1 MNRLLP
7 LNRQELFELAKKS
20 MIEREKRRQKLVDAY
35 AERRGE
41 LRKISVDIVRSPEER
56 FAARQDLAKLPR
68 NSSKNRLRNRL
79 AVTGRPRGYMR
90 FFGLS
95 RITFRDLALKG
106 ELPGIRKG
114 SL

>member
-1 MNRLLP
+1 
-7 LNRQELFELAKKS
+7 
-20 MIEREKRRQKLVDAY
+20 MIERDKRRQKMVDAK
-35 AERRGE
+35 AGIRKE
-41 LRKISVDIVRSPEER
+41 LREISVDITRSPEER
-56 FAARQDLAKLPR
+56 FNARQEMAKLPR
-68 NSSKNRLRNRL
+68 NSAKVRLRNRC

>member
-1 MNRLLP
+1 
-7 LNRQELFELAKKS
+7 LAKKS
-20 MIEREKRRQKLVDAY
+20 MIEREKRRQKLVDAN
-35 AERRGE
+35 AEVRKE
-41 LRKISVDIVRSPEER
+41 LRTISVDIKRTAEER
-56 FAARQDLAKLPR
+56 FAARQELAKLPR
-68 NSSKNRLRNRL
+68 NSAAVRLRNRC

-95 RITFRDLALKG
+95 RITFRELALKG

>member
-1 MNRLLP
+1 
-7 LNRQELFELAKKS
+7 

-35 AERRGE
+35 AETRTE
-41 LRKISVDIVRSPEER
+41 LRKISISIHRTPEER
-56 FAARQDLAKLPR
+56 FAARQEMAKLPR
-68 NSSKNRLRNRL
+68 NSAKVRLRNRC

-95 RITFRDLALKG
+95 RITFRELALKG

>member
-1 MNRLLP
+1 
-7 LNRQELFELAKKS
+7 
-20 MIEREKRRQKLVDAY
+20 MIEREKRRQRLVDAF
-35 AERRGE
+35 AETRSE
-41 LRKISVDIVRSPEER
+41 LRKISVDVKQTPEER
-56 FAARQDLAKLPR
+56 FAARQKLASLPR
-68 NSSKNRLRNRL
+68 NSAKIRLRNRC

-95 RITFRDLALKG
+95 RITFRELALKG

>member
-1 MNRLLP
+1 
-7 LNRQELFELAKKS
+7 LAKKS
-20 MIEREKRRQKLVDAY
+20 MIEREKRRQKLIKAK
-35 AERRGE
+35 AEVRKE
-41 LRKISVDIVRSPEER
+41 LRSISVDMKRTAEER
-56 FAARQDLAKLPR
+56 FAARQELAKLPR
-68 NSSKNRLRNRL
+68 NSAGIRLRNRC

-95 RITFRDLALKG
+95 RITFRELALKG

>member
-1 MNRLLP
+1 ML
-7 LNRQELFELAKKS
+7 
-20 MIEREKRRQKLVDAY
+20 EREKRRQKLVDAY
-35 AERRGE
+35 AETRKE
-41 LRKISVDIVRSPEER
+41 LRKASIAVDRSPEER
-56 FAARQDLAKLPR
+56 FAARQELAKLPR
-68 NSSKNRLRNRL
+68 NSAKIRLRNRC

-95 RITFRDLALKG
+95 RITFRELALKG

>member
-1 MNRLLP
+1 LV
-7 LNRQELFELAKKS
+7 LFNLSGVYVLAKKS
-20 MIEREKRRQKLVDAY
+20 MIEREKRRQRLVEAK
-35 AERRGE
+35 AEVRKE
-41 LRKISVDIVRSPEER
+41 LRAVSVDMKRSPEER
-56 FAARQDLAKLPR
+56 FAARQQLAKLPR
-68 NSSKNRLRNRL
+68 NSSPIRLRNRC
-79 AVTGRPRGYMR
+79 AVTGRPRGYIR